1 MAAPPLSARA
11 ALVLTVT
18 LLASY
23 NVMRSTVLPDS
34 AHLLA
39 NTAMAVVV
47 VAIASAAGL
56 GRDELRLTRDRVR
69 SGLRL
74 GAIALVVV
82 AAVVTLAALVADP
95 VDLAGSMVEL
105 SAGELWWRV
114 LVAIPLGTVLFEE
127 LAFRGV
133 LAALLVRLLGP
144 RRALWC
150 AAALFGLWHIAPALS
165 DDRGSGWMAV
175 VGTVIGTTVAGAV
188 FEWLARRSRSLLAP
202 IVAHWAT
209 NGLSLL
215 IVWTIAQR

>member
-11 ALVLTVT
+11 ALAFTVV
-18 LLASY
+18 LLATY
-23 NVMRSTVLPDS
+23 NVVRSTMLPDGV
-34 AHLLA
+34 HLLA
-39 NTAMAVVV
+39 NMAMAGVI
-47 VAIASAAGL
+47 VAIGRAAGL
-56 GRDELRLTRDRVR
+56 GCEELRLIRDRALP
-69 SGLRL
+69 GLRL

-105 SAGELWWRV
+105 SAGDMWWRV

-133 LAALLVRLLGP
+133 LAALLVRLLGA

-165 DDRGSGWMAV
+165 DDRGAGWSAV
-175 VGTVIGTTVAGAV
+175 VGTVIGTAVAGAV

-202 IVAHWAT
+202 MVAHWAT